1 MLQQEQQEK
10 MPQKRLSEEYFRR
23 QHLALHRISAIAIV
37 AVSIVAIAVGI
48 KFLSVSGFDVSRDR
62 PPIINP
68 DFR

>member
-1 MLQQEQQEK
+1 MLQQEQEK
-10 MPQKRLSEEYFRR
+10 SQRRLSDEYFKR
-23 QHLALHRISAIAIV
+23 QHLGLHRISAIATV